1 MSPTETP
8 PATPPTRTEEP
19 EVPSAAPGSAESGSS
34 APGPATPAATEA
46 PSRHGAAQP
55 SLPHRVATAWR
66 GLPGEASILAFL
78 CAFSLFARWIT
89 LEPIELSGDPL
100 DYWYFVRQ
108 WSYPNDITSFN
119 HHDARFGIHSLLW
132 LVQKLFGEHPKY
144 TYVAPLF
151 ASTVVT
157 ALTYVLGRLLRS
169 RAAGLVSAVLVLEF
183 DPFIRASSQIRPS
196 LFSAMYVMAA
206 AVCLVLYCRAAPERR
221 LRPLIGAGTFAFFS
235 YLAHEP
241 NLFFL
246 PGMVVGIWL
255 GHRRWRDC
263 ALFTGVLVAAFVAET
278 SLHWVITEGSRLASV
293 ENRAVGPRTTS
304 LWQILDRMTRH
315 LEEPWKLVFYPFF
328 VSGPAYFVTRRGAAD
343 RVVALLPAGY
353 LFLAVFAIRRL
364 EPLRTVMPMNSRYL
378 DAAVPF
384 CILCSVLL
392 GAYLAGQLWEEV
404 TERWPSIRRHWP
416 ALGGAFAVVVLVAY
430 SAKTWSESG
439 SRLRNHPVA
448 EVERAYGLIN
458 DAYARGLPV
467 LAPWDRKL
475 KRNQVRA
482 PGLHWAAK
490 GFVRSDLLLTDGKLL
505 RFDYYRDTA
514 AVPGSGKL
522 AYFPASLDAK
532 AVAQLRRERP
542 DCVVELGRAGRFSRV
557 PRDSAPLPADC
568 PSLRNRQ
575 P

>member
-1 MSPTETP
+1 
-8 PATPPTRTEEP
+8 
-19 EVPSAAPGSAESGSS
+19 
-34 APGPATPAATEA
+34 
-46 PSRHGAAQP
+46 
-55 SLPHRVATAWR
+55 
-66 GLPGEASILAFL
+66 L
-78 CAFSLFARWIT
+78 CAFSLFARWLT

-119 HHDARFGIHSLLW
+119 HHDARFGIHTLLW

-169 RAAGLVSAVLVLEF
+169 RSAGLISAIVVLEF

-196 LFSAMYVMAA
+196 LFSAMYVLAA

-221 LRPLIGAGTFAFFS
+221 VRPLVGAGVLAFLS

-246 PGMVVGIWL
+246 PGMVISIWL
-255 GHRRWRDC
+255 GQRRWRDC
-263 ALFTGVLVAAFVAET
+263 ALFTGLLVAAFFAET

-293 ENRAVGPRTTS
+293 ENRAVGPQATS
-304 LWQILDRMTRH
+304 LWQVLDRMTRH

-328 VSGPAYFVTRRGAAD
+328 VSGPAYFALRRGAAD

-392 GAYLAGQLWEEV
+392 GAYLAGQLRDEIA
-404 TERWPSIRRHWP
+404 ERWVPVRRHWP
-416 ALGGAFAVVVLVAY
+416 VLGGAFAGVLLVAY
-430 SAKTWSESG
+430 SAKTWTESG
-439 SRLRNHPVA
+439 SRLRHHPVV
-448 EVERAYGLIN
+448 EVERAYDLIN
-458 DAYARGLPV
+458 DAYARGLPI

-514 AVPGSGKL
+514 AVPGGGKL

-542 DCVVELGRAGRFSRV
+542 ECVVELGRAGRFSRV
-557 PRDSAPLPADC
+557 PAARAPLPGDC
-568 PSLRNRQ
+568 PSLRR
-575 P
+575 